1 MPDRPRNVG
10 ASVRQRLLNLAH
22 ARGQPMELLL
32 TRYALERLLHRLS
45 ISPHRNRFVLKGAML
60 LATWFDEPHRATR
73 DVDLLGFGDAAE
85 DALIDTF
92 REIMAIEV
100 DDGVSFDLNG
110 LRIEAIRE
118 QVEYG
123 GSRIRT
129 TAALAGARI
138 LITVDIGFGDAVEP
152 GVEDID
158 LPVLLDMPSPHLRA
172 YPPET
177 VIAEKFHAMVVLG
190 RANSR
195 IKDYYDVWMLTS
207 AFDIE
212 HERLSRAIVA
222 TFARRRT
229 VIPAEVPDGLSDAFA
244 ADSAKQRQW
253 DAFARNLSGTVP
265 GFGLVVS
272 ELRQRLAGFLAVT

>member
-45 ISPHRNRFVLKGAML
+45 LSPHRERFVLKGAML

-85 DALIDTF
+85 DSLLATF
-92 REIMAIEV
+92 REIMAVEV
-100 DDGVSFDLNG
+100 DDGVSFDLKG
-110 LRIEAIRE
+110 LKIEAIRE
-118 QVEYG
+118 EVEYG
-123 GSRIRT
+123 GSRLRT

-138 LITVDIGFGDAVEP
+138 PITVDVGFGDAVEP

-195 IKDYYDVWMLTS
+195 IKDYYDVWMLKG
-207 AFDIE
+207 AFEIDPG
-212 HERLSRAIVA
+212 RLRRAIAA
-222 TFARRRT
+222 TFARRST
-229 VIPAEVPDGLSDAFA
+229 AIPVEVPDGLSDSFST
-244 ADSAKQRQW
+244 DPGKQRQW
-253 DAFARNLSGTVP
+253 DAFARNLSGTTP
-265 GFGLVVS
+265 EFRLVVS
-272 ELRQRLAGFLAVT
+272 ELRLRLAGFLAMK